1 VTAGRLYLID
11 LARLFP
17 PVPSKGN
24 AEYLY
29 NHFRPELL
37 MARDF
42 EFRLSSDAFSPFA
55 GAPGRGLGVCG
66 PAEVA
71 VHAGHGDR
79 DTDAVAC
86 NRKGAP
92 RRCRPEV
99 ASLSEA
105 SAQCRR
111 RSST

>member
-1 VTAGRLYLID
+1 MTVTAGRLYLID

-55 GAPGRGLGVCG
+55 GMAALCVGYVWGLCGSVWSVLGMCWPG
-66 PAEVA
+66 
-71 VHAGHGDR
+71 
-79 DTDAVAC
+79 
-86 NRKGAP
+86 
-92 RRCRPEV
+92 
-99 ASLSEA
+99 
-105 SAQCRR
+105 
-111 RSST
+111 